1 VSGQPWGKIPKN
13 SPPPT
18 SAPERRIFAPAAA
31 TWPLAG
37 KLVRRLFRYRF
48 TWLIIIGLWLSILLG
63 ERVPAGTWS
72 LAPLL
77 ALTVPMWLA
86 LLVLVCLYWLRRSWR
101 VALLPLAALLLAWGQ
116 VERGLPLHV
125 SDVSGIVPGIW
136 DQASKLA
143 GKPLAKAD
151 SQSLIPNPQSLSTK
165 PQALPATLR
174 LLSANV
180 RIFNVYPQLR
190 RLDPTAPAKAI
201 AWLAASPADVL
212 CLQEFYQ
219 EPAGTRSADGELYRV
234 ADRLGPGSGRHGFV
248 SKSLV
253 NSAGAEFGIAIFSRL
268 PIVGR
273 GEISFGRLTQN
284 HAMWVDVAGPG
295 RGDTVRIFNTH
306 LQSMSLDEGDIVA
319 AGSSRAGLKSKGR
332 GLLRRFVRGAA
343 ARAWQADTLVANI
356 RRSPY
361 PVLLAGDLNDVPYSY
376 AYSQLANELQNAWA
390 TVGFGPGNTY
400 HGRLPPLLRI
410 DQQFAGP
417 RWQVLGCRVH
427 TQIPYADHYPVEG
440 VYRLKEK
447 K

>member
-1 VSGQPWGKIPKN
+1 
-13 SPPPT
+13 
-18 SAPERRIFAPAAA
+18 
-31 TWPLAG
+31 
-37 KLVRRLFRYRF
+37 LVRRLFRYRF
-48 TWLIIIGLWLSILLG
+48 TWLIIIGLWLSVLLG

-77 ALTVPMWLA
+77 ALTVPLWLGLLA
-86 LLVLVCLYWLRRSWR
+86 LVLLYWLRRRWR
-101 VALLPLAALLLAWGQ
+101 VALLPAAGLVLAWGQ

-125 SDVSGIVPGIW
+125 
-136 DQASKLA
+136 A
-143 GKPLAKAD
+143 GLQLSAND
-151 SQSLIPNPQSLSTK
+151 SATK
-165 PQALPATLR
+165 NEQPATQTLR

-190 RLDPTAPAKAI
+190 KLDPTAPAKAI

-219 EPAGTRSADGELYRV
+219 EPAGTRTRDGELYRV

-253 NSAGAEFGIAIFSRL
+253 NGAGAEFGLAIFSRY

-319 AGSSRAGLKSKGR
+319 AGSSRTGFEQKGR

-356 RRSPY
+356 HRSPY
-361 PVLLAGDLNDVPYSY
+361 PVLLAGDLNDLPYSY
-376 AYSQLANELQNAWA
+376 AYSQLASELQNAWA

-427 TQIPYADHYPVEG
+427 TEVPYADHYPVEG
-440 VYRLKEK
+440 VYRLGEK

>member
-1 VSGQPWGKIPKN
+1 
-13 SPPPT
+13 
-18 SAPERRIFAPAAA
+18 
-31 TWPLAG
+31 
-37 KLVRRLFRYRF
+37 LVRRLFRYRF

-77 ALTVPMWLA
+77 ALTVPLWLA
-86 LLVLVCLYWLRRSWR
+86 LLGLVLLYWLRRNWR

-125 SDVSGIVPGIW
+125 
-136 DQASKLA
+136 A
-143 GKPLAKAD
+143 GFSFLVAGSQTPNNQKPATNNEQPAT
-151 SQSLIPNPQSLSTK
+151 SNQE
-165 PQALPATLR
+165 PATLR

-190 RLDPTAPAKAI
+190 RLDPSAPAKAI

-219 EPAGTRSADGELYRV
+219 EPAGTHSADGDLYRV

-253 NSAGAEFGIAIFSRL
+253 NSAGAEFGLAIFSRF

-410 DQQFAGP
+410 DQQFAGS

-427 TQIPYADHYPVEG
+427 TEIPYADHFPVEG

>member
-1 VSGQPWGKIPKN
+1 
-13 SPPPT
+13 
-18 SAPERRIFAPAAA
+18 
-31 TWPLAG
+31 
-37 KLVRRLFRYRF
+37 VRRLFRYRF
-48 TWLIIIGLWLSILLG
+48 TWLIIIGLWLSVMLG
-63 ERVPAGTWS
+63 ERVPAGAWS

-77 ALTVPMWLA
+77 ALTVPLWLV
-86 LLVLVCLYWLRRSWR
+86 LLVLVFLYWLRRNWR
-101 VALLPLAALLLAWGQ
+101 VALLPLAGLVLAWGQ
-116 VERGLPLHV
+116 VERGLPLHFFRPAPTEV
-125 SDVSGIVPGIW
+125 AEQKALNPESLLASPQPLVP
-136 DQASKLA
+136 K
-143 GKPLAKAD
+143 
-151 SQSLIPNPQSLSTK
+151 
-165 PQALPATLR
+165 TLR

-190 RLDPTAPAKAI
+190 KLDPAAPAKAI

-219 EPAGTRSADGELYRV
+219 EPAGTHSRDGELYRV

-253 NSAGAEFGIAIFSRL
+253 NSAGAEFGLAIFSRL

-295 RGDTVRIFNTH
+295 RGDTVRIYNTH

-319 AGSSRAGLKSKGR
+319 AGSSRTGFKSKGR

-361 PVLLAGDLNDVPYSY
+361 PVLLAGDLNDLPYSY

-417 RWQVLGCRVH
+417 RWQVLDCRVH
-427 TQIPYADHYPVEG
+427 TEIPYADHYPVEAL
-440 VYRLKEK
+440 YRLKAK
-447 K
+447 

>member
-1 VSGQPWGKIPKN
+1 M
-13 SPPPT
+13 
-18 SAPERRIFAPAAA
+18 
-31 TWPLAG
+31 
-37 KLVRRLFRYRF
+37 RRLFRYRF
-48 TWLIIIGLWLSILLG
+48 TWLVLIGLWLSVLLG

-77 ALTVPMWLA
+77 ALTVPLWLA
-86 LLVLVCLYWLRRSWR
+86 LLALVLLYWLRRRWR
-101 VALLPLAALLLAWGQ
+101 VALLPAAGLLLAWGQ
-116 VERGLPLHV
+116 VERGLPLHAGHWGYQRAE
-125 SDVSGIVPGIW
+125 DEWAHYPGE
-136 DQASKLA
+136 QGEA
-143 GKPLAKAD
+143 PV
-151 SQSLIPNPQSLSTK
+151 
-165 PQALPATLR
+165 TLR

-190 RLDPTAPAKAI
+190 KLDPAAPAKAI

-219 EPAGTRSADGELYRV
+219 EPAGTRTHDGELYRV

-253 NSAGAEFGIAIFSRL
+253 NGAGAEFGLAIFSRY

-319 AGSSRAGLKSKGR
+319 AGSSRTGFEQKGR

-361 PVLLAGDLNDVPYSY
+361 PVLLAGDLNDLPYSY
-376 AYSQLANELQNAWA
+376 AYSQLASELQNAWA

-427 TQIPYADHYPVEG
+427 TEITYADHYPVEG
-440 VYRLKEK
+440 LYRLKAK
-447 K
+447 

>member
-1 VSGQPWGKIPKN
+1 
-13 SPPPT
+13 
-18 SAPERRIFAPAAA
+18 
-31 TWPLAG
+31 
-37 KLVRRLFRYRF
+37 LVRRLFRYRF
-48 TWLIIIGLWLSILLG
+48 TWLVLIGLWLSILLG

-77 ALTVPMWLA
+77 ALTVPLW
-86 LLVLVCLYWLRRSWR
+86 LVLLTLAVVYWLRRNWR
-101 VALLPLAALLLAWGQ
+101 VALLPATGLLLAWGQ

-125 SDVSGIVPGIW
+125 AGSSFLVSGS
-136 DQASKLA
+136 QKLA
-143 GKPLAKAD
+143 ND
-151 SQSLIPNPQSLSTK
+151 SATQNEQRAT
-165 PQALPATLR
+165 QTLR

-190 RLDPTAPAKAI
+190 KLDPTAPAKAI

-219 EPAGTRSADGELYRV
+219 EPAGTHSRDGELYRV

-253 NSAGAEFGIAIFSRL
+253 NGAGAEFGLAIFSRY

-319 AGSSRAGLKSKGR
+319 AGSSRTGFKSKGR

-361 PVLLAGDLNDVPYSY
+361 PVLLAGDLNDLPYSY
-376 AYSQLANELQNAWA
+376 AYSQLASELQNAWA

-427 TQIPYADHYPVEG
+427 TEIPYADHYPVEG
-440 VYRLKEK
+440 VYRLKK
-447 K
+447 

>member
-1 VSGQPWGKIPKN
+1 LLVPRFWFLVSGSQTLANDSVTQNGQ
-13 SPPPT
+13 
-18 SAPERRIFAPAAA
+18 RA
-31 TWPLAG
+31 T
-37 KLVRRLFRYRF
+37 
-48 TWLIIIGLWLSILLG
+48 
-63 ERVPAGTWS
+63 
-72 LAPLL
+72 
-77 ALTVPMWLA
+77 
-86 LLVLVCLYWLRRSWR
+86 
-101 VALLPLAALLLAWGQ
+101 Q
-116 VERGLPLHV
+116 
-125 SDVSGIVPGIW
+125 
-136 DQASKLA
+136 
-143 GKPLAKAD
+143 
-151 SQSLIPNPQSLSTK
+151 
-165 PQALPATLR
+165 TLR

-190 RLDPTAPAKAI
+190 KLDPTAPAKAI

-219 EPAGTRSADGELYRV
+219 EPAGTHSRDGELYRV
-234 ADRLGPGSGRHGFV
+234 ADHLGPGSSRHGFV

-253 NSAGAEFGIAIFSRL
+253 NGAGAEFGLAIFSRY

-319 AGSSRAGLKSKGR
+319 AGSSRTGFEQKGR

-361 PVLLAGDLNDVPYSY
+361 PVLLAGDLNDLPYSY
-376 AYSQLANELQNAWA
+376 AYSQLASELQNAWA

-427 TQIPYADHYPVEG
+427 TEIPYADHYPVEA
-440 VYRLKEK
+440 VYRLKK
-447 K
+447 